1 MQGHMGT
8 PQAGPQAEDERR
20 EATAM
25 PFLEFP
31 EGRQGNSRGL
41 ASLDNLGALGYRYGP
56 WFWAPA
62 LDDAGRRELPSSP
75 RVTWAERGSLGA

>member
-20 EATAM
+20 EATAI
-25 PFLEFP
+25 PFLVFP

-56 WFWAPA
+56 
-62 LDDAGRRELPSSP
+62 
-75 RVTWAERGSLGA
+75 